1 MKEHLQISWLILL
14 KFQIILDCSMNNPGA
29 LVANTDTCTSSL
41 KSTASDLML
50 LSLWY
55 HIPSTL
61 QPHLPAITQSFQELI
76 LWSILLEFGQPS
88 LVQHINLAQ
97 NPINGAIP
105 PTFRN
110 LTSLAVLRLVRN
122 QFLGNIPNEKGHL
135 RNLQQLQLLENFLD
149 GKPPSSVVNLSMH
162 LQEFC
167 IGYNFLTGS
176 IPRGLSNLK
185 TPRSWTYSKMTL
197 QIPLANLCDYL
208 SLGWDITISS
218 STYWGVP
225 ESKDIGSSP

>member
-14 KFQIILDCSMNNPGA
+14 KFQIILDCSMNKPGA
-29 LVANTDTCTSSL
+29 LVANTDTCTSIFEIH
-41 KSTASDLML
+41 T
-50 LSLWY
+50 LWY

-76 LWSILLEFGQPS
+76 LWSILLS
-88 LVQHINLAQ
+88 LASPHLFSILTLHKIPLMVQFQ
-97 NPINGAIP
+97 
-105 PTFRN
+105 N

-135 RNLQQLQLLENFLD
+135 HNLQQLQLLENFLD

-185 TPRSWTYSKMTL
+185 TPRPWTYSKMTL

-208 SLGWDITISS
+208 SLGWNITISFLN
-218 STYWGVP
+218 VL
-225 ESKDIGSSP
+225 GSARV